1 MLPFT
6 VISYSASRVVWGT
19 LSLIML
25 LASAALTAAACD
37 YRPSV
42 RECALA
48 FLWIAFYV
56 PTVLLVPLTGN
67 FSALILLAYAAA
79 LWSFAHGHDRTGG
92 LALAITL
99 VKPQLG
105 FLGLPLLLFARRGR
119 ATVAYV
125 LASLFFALVALP
137 VVGVA
142 NYRDFIQVEREVSA
156 WTSTNDALQLDVA
169 GVHGM
174 LLQRWPHQFSAEVVS
189 AILSLGIVA
198 VLVWYWKAGWRPGGL
213 SFANGWALVILTTL
227 LVSTYAHS
235 YDLTLLIL
243 PAVVLWVYRQ
253 GDRSAHLPITITSVA
268 LYAGPLL
275 VLAFHQHFMVP
286 FMLAAMAVL
295 LWAARRESPTSLPS
309 GSGSI

>member
-1 MLPFT
+1 
-6 VISYSASRVVWGT
+6 V
-19 LSLIML
+19 
-25 LASAALTAAACD
+25 LAL
-37 YRPSV
+37 
-42 RECALA
+42 
-48 FLWIAFYV
+48 LWIAFYV

-79 LWSFAHGHDRTGG
+79 LWSFAHGHDRAGG
-92 LALAITL
+92 IALAITL

-105 FLGLPLLLFARRGR
+105 FLGLPILLLARRGK
-119 ATVAYV
+119 AAVAYV
-125 LASLFFALVALP
+125 LTTLFFTLVALP

-142 NYRDFIQVEREVSA
+142 NYRDFVQVEREVSA

-174 LLQRWPHQFSAEVVS
+174 LLQRWPHELGAEVVS
-189 AILSLGIVA
+189 ACLSLGIVA
-198 VLVWYWKAGWRPGGL
+198 VLVWYWKAGWRPGEL
-213 SFANGWALVILTTL
+213 SFATGWALVVLTTL

-253 GDRSAHLPITITSVA
+253 GDRSARLPITLSLVT
-268 LYAGPLL
+268 LYAGPPL

-286 FMLAAMAVL
+286 FMLVAMVVL
-295 LWAARRESPTSLPS
+295 LWAARRESPASLPA
-309 GSGSI
+309 GLRPR